1 MKKYSGKN
9 RSARYLVAL
18 ALAISTLTA
27 TPAHAAIVSFNC
39 PTGGG
44 TYQVN
49 NGSLTGTT
57 GTCSGDLTLDSS
69 VTTIST
75 YGLGSSQLTS
85 LTIPATVTTISG
97 SPFGGYGS
105 FSLVSIT
112 VDANNPN
119 FSSIDGVLFNKL
131 QTELIAYPGNK
142 AGTTYAIPSSVTS
155 VRYYGFAN
163 SNYLVSMNIPNTVTT
178 LGGQIFLGSKVLTT
192 VNIGTG
198 LVGLGDQA
206 FAWLPTL
213 TSINVDAAN
222 ATYASINGVL
232 YNKNISRLW
241 SYPGGK
247 AGTSYTAPNTV
258 TSTATTAFGG
268 VVNLQTVDLS
278 SVSTLSSQTFMD
290 APSIV
295 EVTFGNSLTALPSQ
309 TFQSAPKLRKINFGT
324 GLTSI
329 TSGAFYANTRLYCII
344 YTGSNSTIQNYSYP
358 NGIAPV
364 TNSANCLANPAFR
377 ITDTRILGTV
387 ETVISGYS
395 IISTGGAIASY
406 SISPSI
412 SNIPGL
418 TFDTSTGL
426 ISGTPLYTTSAQ
438 TFTITANN
446 AADTAVQT
454 FTLIIRPIP
463 IPFFQSITKPQL
475 RLKDGKYV
483 CSAGTYQFG
492 YTRDGEIDRDMTER
506 VIPTKYTYNLL
517 INDEAQ
523 ASSQA
528 TSASTS
534 NSWSIAQPASGSLV
548 SCSVSVTLNSYSTS
562 DKSTEI
568 MDGVGEARMAQAKA
582 IKAAEATYTTT
593 VKAIAP
599 KYQKAL
605 VDLRASWRKQIDAI
619 RANYYLTLDRLKT
632 SGGSKMVADSV
643 TAAEIMAAAKTKA
656 NDDYEASKN
665 AAYDAVNN
673 GKTAAT
679 VVKATAI
686 AKAKA
691 TYGTYIESI
700 GHGVLI
706 P

>member
-1 MKKYSGKN
+1 MRKHSGKN

-105 FSLVSIT
+105 ISLISIT

-163 SNYLVSMNIPNTVTT
+163 NNYLVSMNIPNTVTT

-232 YNKNISRLW
+232 YNKNISRLF

-247 AGTSYTAPNTV
+247 TGTSYTAPNTV

-309 TFQSAPKLRKINFGT
+309 TFQSAPKLRKISFGT

-329 TSGAFYANTRLYCII
+329 SGYAFSDNARLYCII
-344 YTGSNSTIQNYSYP
+344 YAGSNSTIQNYSYP

-364 TNSANCLANPAFR
+364 TNSANCLANPAFT
-377 ITDTRILGTV
+377 ISNTTISGTA
-387 ETVISGYS
+387 ESVISGYT
-395 IISTGGAIASY
+395 IISTGGAVASY
-406 SISPSI
+406 SISPDI
-412 SNIPGL
+412 SLIPGL
-418 TFDTSTGL
+418 TFNTTTGL
-426 ISGTPLYTTSAQ
+426 ISGTPLYTSAPQ
-438 TFTITANN
+438 TFTVTAMN

-454 FTLIIRPIP
+454 FTVLVRAIP

-492 YTRDGEIDRDMTER
+492 YTRGGEIDRDITEP

-517 INDEAQ
+517 INDEPH

-528 TSASTS
+528 TTASTT
-534 NSWSIAQPASGSLV
+534 NSWSIAQPASGALV
-548 SCSVSVTLNSYSTS
+548 SCSVSVTFNSYSTS
-562 DKSTEI
+562 DKSTEN
-568 MDGVGEARMAQAKA
+568 MDGVGEARMAQGKA
-582 IKAAEATYTTT
+582 IKTAEATYKTT

-599 KYQKAL
+599 AYQKTI

-619 RANYYLTLDRLKT
+619 RANYYATIDRLT
-632 SGGSKMVADSV
+632 ADRGSKMVSDSV
-643 TAAEIMAAAKTKA
+643 TASEILTAAKAKA
-656 NDDYEASKN
+656 NTDYKASKD
-665 AAYDAVNN
+665 AAYVAVITGN
-673 GKTAAT
+673 TAAT
-679 VVKATAI
+679 AVKETAI

-691 TYGTYIESI
+691 IYGTYIESI